1 MTELLAEPIQNAAST
16 ALLRVANRLLSGL
29 ASQAANTSIV
39 LAGDVAESWFLTE
52 TWQAG
57 EREVDDFVARG
68 EVTVFDDVD
77 AFLASLDGI
86 ARAE

>member
-1 MTELLAEPIQNAAST
+1 LTELLAEPIRNAASV
-16 ALLRVANRLLSGL
+16 ALLRVANRLLSGF
-29 ASQAANTSIV
+29 AGQAVSTSIV
-39 LAGDVAESWFLTE
+39 MAADVDDSWFLTE
-52 TWQAG
+52 VWQVG